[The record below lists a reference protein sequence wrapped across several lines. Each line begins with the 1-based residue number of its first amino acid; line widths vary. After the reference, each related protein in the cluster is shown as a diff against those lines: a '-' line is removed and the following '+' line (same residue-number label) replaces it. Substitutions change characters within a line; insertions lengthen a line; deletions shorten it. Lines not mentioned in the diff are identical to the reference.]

1 VSAAELKSLIEMMTA
16 SPAPSGLTTAHQRAR
31 FEKMMRLMGAPSGA
45 VPQVVKAGGVSAGWL
60 APPGVRHDRAIL
72 YLHGGG
78 YCIGSINT
86 HRGLCHG
93 IAGAAGVRVL
103 ALDYRLAPE
112 HPFPAALDDAVAAF
126 QWLAGEVGG
135 PERVALA
142 GDSAGG
148 GLAVATAVALSE
160 RNLGKPAAIA
170 ALSPWVDLEA
180 LGPSMTAKAAVDPMV
195 SRGPLLEMTVA
206 YLAGRDPRTPSAAP
220 LHADLA
226 GLPPML
232 IQVGTAETLLDDS
245 TRLAARAAAHDVD
258 VTLRVWRDM
267 IHVWHLFAPMLSEA
281 RDAIDEAGRFLRARL
296 V

>member
-1 VSAAELKSLIEMMTA
+1 MMRA
-16 SPAPSGLTTAHQRAR
+16 SPAPEGLSWPHRRAR
-31 FEKMMRLMGAPSGA
+31 FEKMMRLMGAPAGA
-45 VPQVVKAGGVSAGWL
+45 APELVRAGGVPAGWL
-60 APPGVRHDRAIL
+60 APPGVRRDRAIL

-86 HRGLCHG
+86 HRGLCYDL
-93 IAGAAGVRVL
+93 AAAAGVRVL

-112 HPFPAALDDAVAAF
+112 QPFPAALDDSVAAF

-148 GLAVATAVALSE
+148 GLVVAAAVALRE
-160 RNLGKPAAIA
+160 RGLGKPAAIA
-170 ALSPWVDLEA
+170 ALSPWVDLEG
-180 LGPSMTAKAAVDPMV
+180 LGQSMTTKAEADPMV
-195 SRGPLLEMTVA
+195 QRGPLLEMTVA
-206 YLAGRDPRTPSAAP
+206 YLAGRDPRTPLAAP
-220 LHADLA
+220 IYADLA
-226 GLPPML
+226 GLPPLL

-245 TRLAARAAAHDVD
+245 TRLAARAASYDVD

-267 IHVWHLFAPMLSEA
+267 IHVWHLFAPFLSEG
-281 RDAIDEAGRFLRARL
+281 RDGIDEAGRFLRAHL